1 MKAAEVTCPR
11 SGGSRSRRALLAP
24 FAAAAVAL
32 CAGAASIAH
41 AADIAA
47 SPTLAKVKSSG
58 TISIGHRT
66 SSIPFSYYDANQ
78 KVIGFS
84 QDICERVIDAVKRE
98 TGVPNLQVRMVPVT
112 SQNRIS
118 LVQNGTVDLE
128 CGVTT
133 NLKSRQQQVA
143 FSTTFFV
150 AGTRLLVKKGSPVH
164 DFGDLSGK
172 AVVTNAG
179 TTSERILRRL
189 NDEKRVN
196 ITIQSAKDYGE
207 SFLILQS
214 GRVAAFM
221 MDDVLLSGART
232 LAPNPAE
239 WIVVG
244 TPQSFEAYAFMMRKD
259 DPRFKQVVDG
269 AITGLIRSGEI
280 NKLYSKWFAAPV
292 PPKQVNF
299 ELPMS
304 EPLKKAY
311 ASPNDEAFE

>member
-1 MKAAEVTCPR
+1 MNAVKITSLSLALAGTLAAGV
-11 SGGSRSRRALLAP
+11 AQ
-24 FAAAAVAL
+24 AAV
-32 CAGAASIAH
+32 
-41 AADIAA
+41 DIAS
-47 SPTLAKVKSSG
+47 SPTLSKIKSSG

-66 SSIPFSYYDANQ
+66 SSIPFSYYDSNQ

-84 QDICERVIDAVKRE
+84 QDLCDRVVDEVKKE

-164 DFGDLSGK
+164 DFSDLSGK

-189 NDEKRVN
+189 NDEKKAN

-239 WIVVG
+239 WVVVG
-244 TPQSFEAYAFMMRKD
+244 TPQSFEAYGFMLRKD
-259 DPRFKQVVDG
+259 DPGFKQLVDG
-269 AITGLIRSGEI
+269 VLTGLMKSGEI
-280 NKLYSKWFAAPV
+280 NKLYDKWFLKPV
-292 PPKQVNF
+292 PPKDINF
-299 ELPMS
+299 EFPMS
-304 EPLKKAY
+304 ESVKKAY
-311 ASPNDEAFE
+311 ANPNDEAFE

>member
-1 MKAAEVTCPR
+1 MNQSSMTR
-11 SGGSRSRRALLAP
+11 
-24 FAAAAVAL
+24 AAVL
-32 CAGAASIAH
+32 VAASLGAGS
-41 AADIAA
+41 ALAVDVAA
-47 SPTLAKVKSSG
+47 SPTLTKIKSSG

-84 QDICERVIDAVKRE
+84 QDICDRVIDAVKKE
-98 TGVPNLQVRMVPVT
+98 TGTQNLQVRMVPVT
-112 SQNRIS
+112 SQNRQS

-179 TTSERILRRL
+179 TTSERILRKL
-189 NDEKRVN
+189 NDEKGAN

-221 MDDVLLSGART
+221 MDDVLLSGSRT
-232 LAPNPAE
+232 LAPNPND
-239 WIVVG
+239 WVVVG
-244 TPQSFEAYAFMMRKD
+244 TPQSFEAYGFMMRRD
-259 DPRFKQVVDG
+259 DPGFKQVVDG
-269 AITGLIRSGEI
+269 AMTGLMRSGEI
-280 NKLYSKWFAAPV
+280 NTLYAKWFLKPV
-292 PPKQVNF
+292 PPKNLSFDLQ
-299 ELPMS
+299 ES
-304 EPLKKAY
+304 AQIKKAY
-311 ASPNDEAFE
+311 ANPNDEAFE

>member
-1 MKAAEVTCPR
+1 M
-11 SGGSRSRRALLAP
+11 
-24 FAAAAVAL
+24 
-32 CAGAASIAH
+32 
-41 AADIAA
+41 
-47 SPTLAKVKSSG
+47 
-58 TISIGHRT
+58 
-66 SSIPFSYYDANQ
+66 
-78 KVIGFS
+78 
-84 QDICERVIDAVKRE
+84 
-98 TGVPNLQVRMVPVT
+98 
-112 SQNRIS
+112 
-118 LVQNGTVDLE
+118 
-128 CGVTT
+128 
-133 NLKSRQQQVA
+133 A

-150 AGTRLLVKKGSPVH
+150 AGTRLLVKKGSPVR

-189 NDEKRVN
+189 NDEKQAN
-196 ITIQSAKDYGE
+196 ITVQSAKDYGE

-239 WIVVG
+239 WAVVG

-259 DPRFKQVVDG
+259 DPGFKQVVDG

-280 NKLYSKWFAAPV
+280 NKLYARWFAAPV
-292 PPKQVNF
+292 PPKHVNF

-311 ASPNDEAFE
+311 ANPNDEAFD

>member
-1 MKAAEVTCPR
+1 MNLSSLTR
-11 SGGSRSRRALLAP
+11 
-24 FAAAAVAL
+24 AAVLTAVSFGAGSAL
-32 CAGAASIAH
+32 AV
-41 AADIAA
+41 DVAA
-47 SPTLAKVKSSG
+47 SPTLSKIKSTG

-84 QDICERVIDAVKRE
+84 QDICDRVIDAVKKE
-98 TGVPNLQVRMVPVT
+98 TGTPNLQVRMVPVT
-112 SQNRIS
+112 SQNRQS

-150 AGTRLLVKKGSPVH
+150 AGTRLLVKKGSPIH

-179 TTSERILRRL
+179 TTSERILRKL
-189 NDEKRVN
+189 NDEKGAN

-221 MDDVLLSGART
+221 MDDVLLSGSRM
-232 LAPNPAE
+232 LAPNPSD
-239 WIVVG
+239 WVVVG
-244 TPQSFEAYAFMMRKD
+244 TPQSFEAYGFMMRKD
-259 DPRFKQVVDG
+259 DPSFKQVVDG
-269 AITGLIRSGEI
+269 AMTGLMRSGEI
-280 NKLYSKWFAAPV
+280 NTLYAKWFMKPV
-292 PPKQVNF
+292 PPKNISF
-299 ELPMS
+299 DLPES
-304 EPLKKAY
+304 DQIKKAY
-311 ASPNDEAFE
+311 AHPNDEAFE

>member
-1 MKAAEVTCPR
+1 MLC
-11 SGGSRSRRALLAP
+11 GG
-24 FAAAAVAL
+24 
-32 CAGAASIAH
+32 AGTAH
-41 AADIAA
+41 AADVAA
-47 SPTLAKVKSSG
+47 SPTLGKIKSSR
-58 TISIGHRT
+58 TIAIGHRT

-84 QDICERVIDAVKRE
+84 QDICDRVIDAVKRE
-98 TGVPNLQVRMVPVT
+98 TGVPALQVRMVPVT

-150 AGTRLLVKKGSPVH
+150 AGTRLLVKKGSPVR

-189 NDEKRVN
+189 NDEKQAN

-232 LAPNPAE
+232 LAPNPAD
-239 WIVVG
+239 WTVVG
-244 TPQSFEAYAFMMRKD
+244 TPQSFEAYAFMLRKD
-259 DPRFKQVVDG
+259 DPGFKQVVDG
-269 AITGLIRSGEI
+269 AISALIRSGEI
-280 NKLYSKWFAAPV
+280 SKLYSKWFAAPV

-311 ASPNDEAFE
+311 ASPSDEAFE

>member
-1 MKAAEVTCPR
+1 MTR
-11 SGGSRSRRALLAP
+11 
-24 FAAAAVAL
+24 AAVL
-32 CAGAASIAH
+32 VAASLGAGS
-41 AADIAA
+41 ALAVDVAA
-47 SPTLAKVKSSG
+47 SPTLTKIKSSG

-84 QDICERVIDAVKRE
+84 QDICDRVIDAVKKE
-98 TGVPNLQVRMVPVT
+98 TGTQNLQVRMVPVT
-112 SQNRIS
+112 SQNRQS

-179 TTSERILRRL
+179 TTSERILRKL
-189 NDEKRVN
+189 NDEKGAN

-221 MDDVLLSGART
+221 MDDVLLSGSRT
-232 LAPNPAE
+232 LAPNPND
-239 WIVVG
+239 WVVVG
-244 TPQSFEAYAFMMRKD
+244 TPQSFEAYGFMMRRD
-259 DPRFKQVVDG
+259 DPGFKQVVDG
-269 AITGLIRSGEI
+269 AMTGLMRSGEI
-280 NKLYSKWFAAPV
+280 NTLYAKWFLKPV
-292 PPKQVNF
+292 PPKNLSFDLQ
-299 ELPMS
+299 ES
-304 EPLKKAY
+304 AQIKKAY
-311 ASPNDEAFE
+311 ANPNDEAFE